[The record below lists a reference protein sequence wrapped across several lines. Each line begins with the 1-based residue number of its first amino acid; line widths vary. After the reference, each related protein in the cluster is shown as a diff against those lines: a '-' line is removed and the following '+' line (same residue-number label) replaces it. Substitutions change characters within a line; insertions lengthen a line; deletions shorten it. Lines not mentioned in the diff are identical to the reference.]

1 MQQFP
6 NNLVLPQV
14 KVRDTQLAKQTT
26 AENYRFKDLDMMD
39 TTLDSKPDNYAA
51 QALNNI
57 QKVTSFSK
65 LYFSRNNID
74 EIQKVIRYTI
84 WVESDKQYSIGD
96 QDETELVV
104 IMRGVYLEYSRM
116 PSDISQYTKEILRL
130 NTLVLNTIIPKL
142 LSNITQYI
150 DYLRDSQGPL
160 RISER
165 PENVSQAGLKQ
176 TRDSMSVRTGMSPT
190 EYNNMFFQQNI

>member
-14 KVRDTQLAKQTT
+14 KVRDSQIDKQTT
-26 AENYRFKDLDMMD
+26 TENYKFKERSMID
-39 TTLDSKPDNYAA
+39 TSFNSKPDNYAS

-57 QKVTSFSK
+57 QKVTPFSK

-74 EIQKVIRYTI
+74 EIQKVIRYTVWI
-84 WVESDKQYSIGD
+84 ESDKQYSIGD

-104 IMRGVYLEYSRM
+104 IMRGVYLEYSRV
-116 PSDISQYTKEILRL
+116 PSEISQYTSEILRL
-130 NTLVLNTIIPKL
+130 NTMVLNTIIPKL

-190 EYNNMFFQQNI
+190 EYNNMFFQQK